1 MSVSRTSLPKSF
13 ELADGVMLTVIV
25 LWAANNVLT
34 KAALDRGLEPLI
46 YVSLRFALVAV
57 LLFPY
62 LRLRGVSLRV
72 RRQDIPRFV
81 LSGLCGFAF
90 YNMLYIV
97 GLAHTSAFS
106 AAIII
111 ALAPIFILLIS
122 AFLGL
127 ERVLPLQW
135 AGVALSL
142 LGVAIFVGEKL
153 LAGEPAIGDLLN
165 VIAALCFAIYAL
177 TTRPLVQRYG
187 AQATTAWAV
196 LIGLVAVIPFAATS
210 LWGENWSGL
219 SGFEWFSI
227 AYAAIAS
234 VMLGYSL
241 WGWAITKTSAGRSVP
256 YLFLIP
262 VFTGIFSLIFL
273 GDHLKAPQLIGGA
286 LALTGVALARMVARP
301 NDRRETIIPA
311 EETGKAPDLDPVPR
325 AVSGP

>member
-1 MSVSRTSLPKSF
+1 MSRSESTRAKSF
-13 ELADGVMLTVIV
+13 ELADGVMLTVVV

-46 YVSLRFALVAV
+46 YISLRFGLVAV

-62 LRLRGVSLRV
+62 LALRGVALRM
-72 RRQDIPRFV
+72 RREDIPRFLV
-81 LSGLCGFAF
+81 SGLCGFAF

-97 GLAHTSAFS
+97 GLSHTSAFS

-111 ALAPIFILLIS
+111 SLAPIFILLLS
-122 AFLGL
+122 ALFGL
-127 ERVLPLQW
+127 ERVRPLQW

-142 LGVAIFVGEKL
+142 LGVSIFIGDKL

-165 VIAALCFAIYAL
+165 VVAALCFSIYGL

-196 LIGLVAVIPFAATS
+196 LIGLVAVIPFTASS
-210 LWGENWSGL
+210 LWHENWGAL

-227 AYAAIAS
+227 AYAAIVS

-241 WGWAITKTSAGRSVP
+241 WGWAITRTGAGRSVP

-262 VFTGIFSLIFL
+262 VFTGIFAFFFR
-273 GDHLKAPQLIGGA
+273 GDHLEAPQLIGGA
-286 LALTGVALARMVARP
+286 VALAGVALARMVARP
-301 NDRRETIIPA
+301 DDPMETIMPA
-311 EETGKAPDLDPVPR
+311 EETGMVPVPEPVAR
-325 AVSGP
+325 AVPGP